1 MASSQVIASEN
12 TSVQL
17 TQVDD
22 GPYIFEHAIEGK
34 QAHWIC
40 KNQLVSQNS
49 NAKVIS
55 NNSLANGILINNSVP
70 EITFLKPDQCQ
81 SLSTLSVT
89 VKPTSVDKDEYQN
102 IESIVA
108 LSDIHGRFDVL
119 ITLLRNHQ
127 IIDEDNDWLFGKG
140 HMVITGDVFDRGR
153 QVNEVLWLL
162 YKLEKQALSAGG
174 RLHLLMGN
182 HEQMVLRGDLRYVDD
197 KYNLAE
203 TLLNRSYDQLY
214 NQKTHIGQWLRSKNT
229 IVKLNNTLFLHGG
242 ISTGWLQ
249 HKLNITEAN
258 QLLRAHIDDNGDDIK
273 SNDVLEFLFRSNGP
287 TWYRGFFDDEY
298 SEKSLNQLLKYFGV
312 NRFVVGHTT
321 QTQVLGL
328 FDNKVIAVDSGIKNG
343 ESGEL
348 LFINN
353 NKLTRGFFNGKR
365 QVLH

>member
-1 MASSQVIASEN
+1 ME
-12 TSVQL
+12 
-17 TQVDD
+17 
-22 GPYIFEHAIEGK
+22 
-34 QAHWIC
+34 
-40 KNQLVSQNS
+40 
-49 NAKVIS
+49 
-55 NNSLANGILINNSVP
+55 
-70 EITFLKPDQCQ
+70 
-81 SLSTLSVT
+81 
-89 VKPTSVDKDEYQN
+89 N
-102 IESIVA
+102 IENIVA

-298 SEKSLNQLLKYFGV
+298 SENSLNQLLKYFGV

-348 LFINN
+348 LFVDYWYT
-353 NKLTRGFFNGKR
+353 KSCYFKDK
-365 QVLH
+365 